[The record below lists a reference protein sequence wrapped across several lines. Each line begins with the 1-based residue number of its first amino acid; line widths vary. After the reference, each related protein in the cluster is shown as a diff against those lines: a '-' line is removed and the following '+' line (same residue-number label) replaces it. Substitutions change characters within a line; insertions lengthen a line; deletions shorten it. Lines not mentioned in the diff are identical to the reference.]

1 MKALLSLLLL
11 VSFSASA
18 ETVIRITFG
27 KQSNELGFPK
37 AQSKL
42 AAEQLYKKL
51 NLEEREDVKVFT
63 DNHSLLAVTSK
74 EGRFEMIVP
83 MKSNNVKRVVST
95 SVIDENG
102 YRFSRGD
109 VSFSGNA
116 AELLFNVLNTEVTV
130 NHVAKVKELI
140 NLSCKQSIL
149 NKATTECSFKDIA
162 FTLERH

>member
-1 MKALLSLLLL
+1 MKALISLLLL

-37 AQSKL
+37 AQSKI

-51 NLEEREDVKVFT
+51 NLETHEDTKVFT
-63 DNHSLLAVTSK
+63 DNHSLIAITSK
-74 EGRFEMIVP
+74 EARFEMIVP
-83 MKSNNVKRVVST
+83 VKANNVKRVVST
-95 SVIDENG
+95 SILDENG
-102 YRFSRGD
+102 NRFSRGD

-116 AELLFNVLNTEVTV
+116 AELLFNILNTEVTV

-140 NLSCKQSIL
+140 TLSCQQSIS